1 MIRLTQSHTNG
12 LKEKETCSF
21 LGTNT
26 IDFSLL
32 HEISAVNKKLQ
43 TTQKYVNRKLY
54 SRDGDQ
60 KIRLRDDMVVRIIIL
75 LF

>member
-32 HEISAVNKKLQ
+32 REISAVNKKLQ